1 PGEREEVTRLCL
13 CSGKIYYDI
22 VGHDERENARGV
34 AVARIELLYP
44 FPATQLRELFASYPN
59 VREVFWVQE
68 EPKNM
73 GARSFMKYRLD
84 EVVPDG
90 VSYDYVGRELRA
102 SPGEG
107 YAVAHRREQDRI
119 VRVALGDTRLYRD
132 ASFLGPLGTA

>member
-1 PGEREEVTRLCL
+1 
-13 CSGKIYYDI
+13 YDI
-22 VGHDERENARGV
+22 VGHEERANARSV

-44 FPATQLRELFASYPN
+44 FPASQLRELFAGYPN
-59 VREVFWVQE
+59 LREVVWVQE

-73 GARSFMKYRLD
+73 GARSFMNYRINELLP
-84 EVVPDG
+84 EG
-90 VSYDYVGRELRA
+90 VAFDYVGRELRA

-132 ASFLGPLGTA
+132 ASFLGP

>member
-1 PGEREEVTRLCL
+1 V
-13 CSGKIYYDI
+13 
-22 VGHDERENARGV
+22 
-34 AVARIELLYP
+34 ELLYP
-44 FPATQLRELFASYPN
+44 FPKKELQDLFASYPN
-59 VREVFWVQE
+59 LKEILWVQE

-84 EVVPDG
+84 EILPADLA
-90 VSYDYVGRELRA
+90 YDYVGRELRA

>member
-1 PGEREEVTRLCL
+1 MTRRCRASARTSRAWCSAAERSTTL
-13 CSGKIYYDI
+13 
-22 VGHDERENARGV
+22 
-34 AVARIELLYP
+34 
-44 FPATQLRELFASYPN
+44 QELFATYPN
-59 VREVFWVQE
+59 LKEILWVQE

-84 EVVPDG
+84 EVVPEG
-90 VSYDYVGRELRA
+90 VTYDYVGRELRA

>member
-1 PGEREEVTRLCL
+1 VL

-22 VGHDERENARGV
+22 VGHEERAAAGNVSVVRV
-34 AVARIELLYP
+34 ELLYP
-44 FPATQLRELFASYPN
+44 FPKQELQELFASYPSLKEI
-59 VREVFWVQE
+59 VWVQE

-73 GARSFMKYRLD
+73 GARSYMKYRLD
-84 EVVPDG
+84 EILPDNLG
-90 VSYDYVGRELRA
+90 YDYVGRELRA

-107 YAVAHRREQDRI
+107 YSVAHRREQDRI